1 MIEPFKSKN
10 IKILT
15 QDEIIDDKEDK
26 VKYHYTSTSGLLSII
41 KGQTLRFTDARFM
54 NDKSEL
60 SYFIDSLAFFL
71 KKNKGYPE
79 CTKAFE
85 KLVLNGQSIKDYK
98 KIDVSALRFYT
109 DIDVFKNQNLR
120 QFVFC
125 LSESSDSLNM
135 WNYYSHSSNYQGYNI
150 GINIE
155 EFLKTFE
162 SRCSL
167 KIDPFFI
174 YCGKVLYAPNSQKQE
189 IQHFCNDLESQDLP
203 LNSKILHLWD
213 YISTYGLFYK
223 NNAFKHEDEY
233 RVVIVVSED
242 ILHSSIKEQK
252 KEDKFIINISDGEL
266 NFATNIEPRNRD
278 ESFVKV
284 SEGQLNAMI
293 KTQEKNDGSSDF
305 RFDFYER
312 NGVVVPCLSVRFDK
326 NSIKSIMIAPT
337 IDEKLASS
345 SLEEFLKINGYEAK
359 VSNSKIPIR
368 F

>member
-1 MIEPFKSKN
+1 MIESLKSKN
-10 IKILT
+10 IKIFT

-26 VKYHYTSTSGLLSII
+26 VKYHYTSASGLLSIL

-60 SYFIDSLAFFL
+60 SYVIDFLADFL
-71 KKNKGYPE
+71 RKNKGYPE

-85 KLVLNGQSIKDYK
+85 KLVLNGQSIENYQ
-98 KIDVSALRFYT
+98 KIDVSTLRFYT
-109 DIDVFKNQNLR
+109 DIDIFKNQNLR

-125 LSESSDSLNM
+125 LSRSKDSLNM
-135 WNYYSHSSNYQGYNI
+135 WNYYSHSNNYQGYNI

-162 SRCSL
+162 SRSTL

-174 YCGKVLYAPNSQKQE
+174 YCGKVLYLPNSQKQE
-189 IQHFCNDLESQDLP
+189 IQHFCDSLEAE
-203 LNSKILHLWD
+203 NSPQNIKILHLWD
-213 YISTYGLFYK
+213 YIATYGLFYK

-252 KEDKFIINISDGEL
+252 NDNEFIIKISDGEL
-266 NFATNIEPRNRD
+266 NFATKIGSENRG
-278 ESFVKV
+278 ELFMKV

-293 KTQEKNDGSSDF
+293 KTQEKNDGSNDF
-305 RFDFYER
+305 RFDFFER

-345 SLEEFLKINGYEAK
+345 SLKEFLKMNGYKAK

>member
-1 MIEPFKSKN
+1 MIESLKSKN
-10 IKILT
+10 IKIFT

-26 VKYHYTSTSGLLSII
+26 VKYHYTSTSGLLSIL

-60 SYFIDSLAFFL
+60 SYFIDFLANFL
-71 KKNKGYPE
+71 KKNKEYSE

-85 KLVLNGQSIKDYK
+85 KLVLNGQSIENYK

-109 DIDVFKNQNLR
+109 DINVFKNQNLR

-189 IQHFCNDLESQDLP
+189 IQHFCNDLESQDLSME
-203 LNSKILHLWD
+203 LRILSLSE
-213 YISTYGLFYK
+213 YITSNGLFYK
-223 NNAFKHEDEY
+223 NKAFKNEEEY
-233 RVVIVVSED
+233 RIVIAVSED
-242 ILHSSIKEQK
+242 ILHSTTK
-252 KEDKFIINISDGEL
+252 NY
-266 NFATNIEPRNRD
+266 
-278 ESFVKV
+278 
-284 SEGQLNAMI
+284 
-293 KTQEKNDGSSDF
+293 EKDVENSDF
-305 RFDFYER
+305 KFDFYER

-345 SLEEFLKINGYEAK
+345 SLEEFLEINGYEAK
-359 VSNSKIPIR
+359 ISNSKIPIR